1 MHARKP
7 TRRRLA
13 GKHRLSTPPA
23 RPAASPPSLPTFDDL
38 MLPLLKLLGDGQDHR
53 LQDLI
58 ATLEE
63 QLGLSEEQR
72 KALLPSG
79 QQLVFH
85 NRVGWARTYMKK
97 AGLLD
102 SPYRSWVRITARG
115 QEVLRK
121 APPRIDIAFL
131 EQYEE
136 FRKFRSPRRESSLSG
151 ALGPAE
157 DTPEEHLATAYE
169 ELRQSI
175 LTDLLD
181 QVRKVSP
188 SFFER
193 LVVDLLVRMGYGG
206 SLQEAAKAITG
217 GSGDQGI
224 DGIINE
230 DRLGLDVVY
239 VQAKR
244 WDGSVG
250 SPQVQQFAGALQG
263 KHARKGIFITT
274 SSFTEAAKEYAAKID
289 SKIVLIDGARLAEL
303 MFEYNLGVSVVSRY
317 EVKKVDLDFFAET

>member
-1 MHARKP
+1 
-7 TRRRLA
+7 
-13 GKHRLSTPPA
+13 
-23 RPAASPPSLPTFDDL
+23 
-38 MLPLLKLLGDGQDHR
+38 MLPLLKLLGDDQDHR

-85 NRVGWARTYMKK
+85 NRLGWARTYMKK
-97 AGLLD
+97 AGLLE
-102 SPYRSWVRITARG
+102 SPYRGWVRITARG

-121 APPRIDIAFL
+121 PPPRIDVAFL
-131 EQYEE
+131 KQYEG
-136 FRKFRSPRRESSLSG
+136 FQKFKSLPPRRGSSLSG

-157 DTPEEHLATAYE
+157 DTPEEHLAKAYE

-193 LVVDLLVRMGYGG
+193 LVVNLLVRMGYGG
-206 SLQEAAKAITG
+206 SLQEATKAITG

-224 DGIINE
+224 DGIIYE

-244 WDGSVG
+244 WDGPVG
-250 SPQVQQFAGALQG
+250 SPQIQQFVGALQG

-274 SSFTEAAKEYAAKID
+274 SSFAEAAKEYAAKID

-317 EVKKVDLDFFAET
+317 EVKKVDHNFFAEA